1 MKYVYNGMEESV
13 LRNEKYASNA
23 LRYWQLWNA
32 TKDDK
37 NSNNNNADSLI
48 YKFNISE
55 NVQHEA

>member
-1 MKYVYNGMEESV
+1 MEESV